1 MLVEPLISE
10 EQREVAVRRATGE
23 TKLDDPV
30 STLSAIGGSIG
41 WILFFLFLNAFFV
54 SAEFSFVKVR
64 PHRVSELVER
74 GDPRAKILARIVVD
88 VNRALSAS
96 QLGITLASLG
106 LGWLGEPFAR
116 DLLTPFFAWIRM
128 PEAWQGPLALGSAF
142 ALIMSLHI
150 VLGEQAPKVI
160 GIHHAESI
168 ALWVALP
175 FYVFTWVMR
184 PFIYLLD
191 RATDVV
197 LFFFRI
203 SPDQSQEIAH
213 SEEELLSLMKQSE
226 KQGILE
232 AEEVALVDKV
242 FTFTERTARE
252 VMIPR
257 TDMVC
262 LYTSLP
268 YEENVEIIRG
278 SMHTRYPL
286 CAPDKDHIVGF
297 VHIKDFWRYP
307 EERDLL
313 RLARPVLKIPET
325 ISLHRLLKRMQE
337 KHVGIA
343 ILLDEFGGTSGLVT
357 LEDIL
362 EEIVG
367 EIQDEFDQERPEI
380 EPLGGGRYSLD
391 ARLLVDE
398 FNDRFGAALPN
409 EDYDTIGG
417 FVYAHLEVVPTVGQT
432 VTYDDFTFRV
442 SEVEEERIVRVEI
455 EPLPESGQIEGRN
468 TIRSE
473 AEEDLSFPGP
483 RPMER
488 EKT

>member
-1 MLVEPLISE
+1 MIFAVL
-10 EQREVAVRRATGE
+10 REVADRRATGE

-30 STLSAIGGSIG
+30 RSLSAVGGSLG
-41 WILFFLFLNAFFV
+41 WILLFLFLNAFFV

-64 PHRVSELVER
+64 PYRVSELVER
-74 GDPRAKILARIVVD
+74 GDPRAKVLAHIISD
-88 VNRALSAS
+88 VNRALSAA
-96 QLGITLASLG
+96 QLGITIASLG

-116 DLLTPFFAWIRM
+116 DLLAPLFAWARV
-128 PEAWQGPLALGSAF
+128 PEAWQGTLAVGAAF
-142 ALIMSLHI
+142 VLITSFHI

-160 GIHHAESI
+160 GIRHAESI
-168 ALWVALP
+168 ALWVAFP
-175 FYVFTWVMR
+175 FYAFTWIMR

-191 RATDVV
+191 RATDGV
-197 LFFFRI
+197 LLLFRI

-226 KQGILE
+226 EQGILE

-278 SMHTRYPL
+278 TMHTRYPL

-297 VHIKDFWRYP
+297 VHIKDFWRHP

-313 RLARPVLKIPET
+313 RLARPVLKVPET
-325 ISLHRLLKRMQE
+325 IPLHRLLKRMQE
-337 KHVGIA
+337 EHVGIA

-380 EPLGGGRYSLD
+380 EPLGEGRYSLD

-398 FNDRFGAALPN
+398 FNERFGASLPN

-417 FVYAHLEVVPTVGQT
+417 FVYAHLEAVPNVGQT
-432 VTYDDFTFRV
+432 VVHGGFLFRV
-442 SEVEEERIVRVEI
+442 SEIEGERIVRVEV
-455 EPLPESGQIEGRN
+455 EPVFEPEDA
-468 TIRSE
+468 
-473 AEEDLSFPGP
+473 AEERGKQEEGAEGDLSPSP
-483 RPMER
+483 RSADQA
-488 EKT
+488 